1 MPASYPIRAR
11 LGTREEWYLA
21 FVEERIRASLLEA
34 AEAFAVAARGPAAE
48 QVAGIARRVLECFR
62 SGGVVLCC
70 GNGGS
75 MAEAMHF
82 AEECTGRFRLDR
94 DPLPAIAIADPTH
107 FTCAANDY
115 GFESIFE
122 RAVRAWGRP
131 GDVLLALSTSG
142 RSENVVRAARAAR
155 ERGMTV
161 LGLLGGDGG
170 PLLPLCDAAYLP
182 EASGSAR
189 IQELHLWAVHAII
202 DAVERELFEPAG
214 ASGG

>member
-1 MPASYPIRAR
+1 
-11 LGTREEWYLA
+11 
-21 FVEERIRASLLEA
+21 VEERIRGTLDEA
-34 AEAFAVAARGPAAE
+34 AEAFRRAVRGLAVDQVAA
-48 QVAGIARRVLECFR
+48 IARRVLECFR
-62 SGGVVLCC
+62 SGGVVYCC

-94 DPLPAIAIADPTH
+94 DPLPAVAIADPTH

-131 GDVLLALSTSG
+131 GDALLALSTSG

-155 ERGMTV
+155 ERGMAV

-170 PLLPLCDAAYLP
+170 TLLPLCDAAFVP
-182 EASGSAR
+182 EATGSAR

-202 DAVERELFEPAG
+202 DAVEREMFEKPAG
-214 ASGG
+214 GSGG

>member
-1 MPASYPIRAR
+1 M
-11 LGTREEWYLA
+11 
-21 FVEERIRASLLEA
+21 EERIRVALEEA
-34 AEAFAVAARGPAAE
+34 ADAYLRAVRGSAVNQVAA
-48 QVAGIARRVLECFR
+48 IARRVLECFR
-62 SGGVVLCC
+62 SGGVVYCC

-94 DPLPAIAIADPTH
+94 DPLPAMAIADPTH

-131 GDVLLALSTSG
+131 GDALLVLSTSG
-142 RSENVVRAARAAR
+142 RSENVVRAARSAR
-155 ERGMTV
+155 ERGMAV

-182 EASGSAR
+182 EATGSAR

-202 DAVERELFEPAG
+202 DAVEREMFEEPAAG
-214 ASGG
+214 SGG